1 MVLEPPPPDPVAQL
15 ARAAVRALAE
25 GRAAG
30 VENAIDRA
38 FDETRID
45 PRTRRPTR
53 AELRA
58 HARSHEESE
67 HGELGRLLRV
77 DAALVEASEVLAQLE
92 ETVIAREPH
101 GADHPPPEIYGRA
114 ALGHFDL
121 DPAVH
126 IRVTTSLPTATI
138 AQALFDAG
146 FDDPTCRSI
155 ETRHGRLDEISFAGE
170 YAQYRIVRIPPRMG
184 VDRDRDLVRGKP
196 VEHSDFSGI
205 ARQIAQLRV
214 KTANQSVDS

>member
-1 MVLEPPPPDPVAQL
+1 MVLEPPQPDPIALL

-25 GRAAG
+25 GRAEG
-30 VENAIDRA
+30 VDNAIDRA
-38 FDETRID
+38 YDETRVD

-58 HARSHEESE
+58 HARAHEESE
-67 HGELGRLLRV
+67 HGELGRLLRI
-77 DAALVEASEVLAQLE
+77 DAALVEASEVLARLE
-92 ETVIAREPH
+92 ETVLAREPH

-114 ALGHFDL
+114 AHGHFDL

-126 IRVTTSLPTATI
+126 IRVTTTLPVSTI

-155 ETRHGRLDEISFAGE
+155 ETRHGRLDEISFEGE
-170 YAQYRIVRIPPRMG
+170 HARYSIVRIPPRMG

-196 VEHSDFSGI
+196 VEHGDFSAI
-205 ARQIAQLRV
+205 ARQLAQLRV
-214 KTANQSVDS
+214 KTAIR

>member
-1 MVLEPPPPDPVAQL
+1 MALEPTQPDPISQL

-30 VENAIDRA
+30 VDNAIDRA

-58 HARSHEESE
+58 HARAHEESE
-67 HGELGRLLRV
+67 HGELGRLLRI
-77 DAALVEASEVLAQLE
+77 DAALVEVSEVLAQLE
-92 ETVIAREPH
+92 ETVLAREPH
-101 GADHPPPEIYGRA
+101 GADHPPPEVYGRA
-114 ALGHFDL
+114 AVGHFDL

-126 IRVTTSLPTATI
+126 IRVTTSLSVATL

-146 FDDPTCRSI
+146 FDDPTCRAI
-155 ETRHGRLDEISFAGE
+155 DTRHGRLDEISFAGE
-170 YAQYRIVRIPPRMG
+170 HAQYKIVRVPPRMA

-214 KTANQSVDS
+214 KTSQQ